1 MTLVEIAVVVL
12 LLAIFATAVAI
23 RFDALAT
30 YRQNGELRT
39 FLNTWQ
45 FLLNEAAV
53 DGNSYRFIIDLDTN
67 SYLIRQEIP
76 LPPEA
81 AQKVDLNRGLRLKS
95 EKERKKKL
103 EDELALTPEQAFE
116 IIDEDEKRKTLEEI
130 YASTVYADPGRNTVL
145 SQPVNFPSLGDEQFF
160 SGSLKLKGVKVDG
173 NQIEQGRVALH
184 FTPQGAS
191 NIAVI
196 QFDIDGQ
203 IKSALLNPLS
213 GESKMLSGDEE
224 RIFIERGAM
233 RAPN

>member
-1 MTLVEIAVVVL
+1 MAVVVL
-12 LLAIFATAVAI
+12 LLGIFATAVAT

-45 FLLNEAAV
+45 FLLNEASV
-53 DGNSYRFIIDLDTN
+53 DGNSYRFIIDLDSN
-67 SYLIRQEIP
+67 SYLVRQEIP

-81 AQKVDLNRGLRLKS
+81 SASVDFNKGLKLKS
-95 EKERKKKL
+95 EKERKKRL
-103 EDELALTPEQAFE
+103 DDERALTPEEAYKL
-116 IIDEDEKRKTLEEI
+116 IDQDEERKTLEEI
-130 YASTVYADPGRNTVL
+130 FAATVYVDPGRNTVL
-145 SQPVNFPSLGDEQFF
+145 SQPVNFPSLGDEQSFT
-160 SGSLKLKGVKVDG
+160 GSIKIKSVEVDG
-173 NQIEQGRVALH
+173 NYITQGRVALH

-196 QFDIDGQ
+196 QFNIDGQ

-213 GESKMLSGDEE
+213 GESKMLSGDADQV
-224 RIFIERGAM
+224 FIQKGI